1 MNRKLKNF
9 IRKNLG
15 LPVYKNR
22 VEINAVPIVDRK
34 ELLVPIIETLK
45 LKINKDPH
53 TPLRK
58 SSFPAMTD
66 HKLRKTVYDKLVE
79 ASEKLPEGYTL
90 FVFESFR
97 PYAVQL
103 ERFNFKV
110 AKLREKFPHLPQTEI
125 ERRARMGVADPRS
138 GAPHQTGGAVDVTI
152 LDTRNIPRPASPFG
166 QALNMGT
173 DWAEFNKRTP
183 TKNWPYLL
191 FARTVLASFT
201 IMRNRD
207 MLVRAMTSAG
217 FVNYPGEWWHYSYG
231 DRAWACYSGKSEA
244 MYGSVEE

>member
-1 MNRKLKNF
+1 MFSRNFKNF

-15 LPVYKNR
+15 LPVYKTR
-22 VEINAVPIVDRK
+22 EEINAVPIVENG
-34 ELLVPIIETLK
+34 ELLVPITETRK

-66 HKLRKTVYDKLVE
+66 HKLRGAVYDKLVK

-110 AKLREKFPHLPQTEI
+110 AKLREQFPHLAQTEI

-152 LDTRNIPRPASPFG
+152 LDGKGVP
-166 QALNMGT
+166 LNMGT

-191 FARTVLASFT
+191 FARKVLASFA
-201 IMRNRD
+201 IMHNRD
-207 MLVRAMTSAG
+207 MLVRAMTSVG

-244 MYGSVEE
+244 IYGSVEE